1 MKIKEDIMTRKTILI
16 VEDDYNL
23 GKIYTLSLEH
33 AGYKTIL
40 NNDGKDVLGAIDE
53 HNPDLLVLDMHVPYS
68 WGPDTI
74 KTLRGD
80 SEKSDMKILVTTAD
94 IVVGQILRGQEER
107 VLIKPVQVSRLV
119 QVVEEMLGE

>member
-1 MKIKEDIMTRKTILI
+1 MTRKTILI

-74 KTLRGD
+74 KALRGD